1 MRFDKFTL
9 KAQEAIQ
16 NSQAIASKK
25 GHQQIEP
32 EHLLYAL
39 LEQREGVVASL
50 FGKIGVKE
58 DAVLHELIQTLD
70 QIT

>member
-9 KAQEAIQ
+9 KAQEAVQ
-16 NSQAIASKK
+16 NAQEVASKK

-39 LEQREGVVASL
+39 LEQAGGIIGPPVEAAASIPPACSGV
-50 FGKIGVKE
+50 
-58 DAVLHELIQTLD
+58 
-70 QIT
+70 